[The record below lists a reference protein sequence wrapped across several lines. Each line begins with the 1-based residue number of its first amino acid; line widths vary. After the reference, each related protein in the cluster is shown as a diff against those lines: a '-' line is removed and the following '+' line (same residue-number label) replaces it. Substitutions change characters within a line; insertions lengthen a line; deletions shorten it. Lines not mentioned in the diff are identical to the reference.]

1 MVNQLIP
8 PRYEIPFPS
17 FEKRRGGE
25 VDLPQFARL
34 AGGDDSVSFKHQTTH
49 LILGSGDLIYPFG
62 ILYKFV
68 KDLGHMAAKELA
80 GGSEVE

>member
-1 MVNQLIP
+1 M
-8 PRYEIPFPS
+8 E
-17 FEKRRGGE
+17 RRGGE
-25 VDLPQFARL
+25 VYLLRVARF